1 MDKQLFLTMT
11 YTYQAPVQR
20 VVHAYLKKMRSRQD
34 PSSKP
39 VRVVS
44 ETPSSGG
51 ETIVFRVERA
61 LPKFVE
67 AVFKIKSVGY
77 VETAVLKGE
86 SMEVTTEQTIKN
98 VTLKM
103 TTVYADNGSGGTSVT
118 GVLKAENV
126 PKLIRKSTEKYIRSQ
141 FEAER
146 RLEGGHIQR

>member
-1 MDKQLFLTMT
+1 MDKQLFLTLSHT
-11 YTYQAPVQR
+11 YEAPAQA

-44 ETPSSGG
+44 ETPSGG

-77 VETAVLKGE
+77 VETAVLRGE

-103 TTVYADNGSGGTSVT
+103 TTVYADNGKGGTSVT